1 MSPIPLR
8 FPIPDND
15 DDFEKMCRDLLRR
28 FWNRPGLEIF
38 GKRGERQFGI
48 DILDLGG
55 DDPIYA
61 AQCKLKEEHKSL
73 PPGDIQR
80 EVDEAK
86 KFLPPLGNYAI
97 LTTAKVSTSAQRTI
111 REINQRHK
119 AEGLFEVELF
129 TWERLCSLLQQ
140 YSEVQEYFYAGISG
154 GEAKRIETQI
164 VAINDGVQSL
174 TSRSAGDEIDSEI
187 NEARDLVT
195 KRDFQVATLLLN
207 RIQRRKGD
215 KLSPRQKFRV
225 LSNLGASALGTGHPE
240 AAAKFFL
247 DALPWQPEDEQSKV
261 NQVLAYLLVND
272 LSTCHAKATA
282 LRREYPGSSRLA
294 ALWLTSAP
302 KEVRLSAL
310 EPEINSVLR
319 TDAEVSAALARRALI
334 DLDFDK
340 AREYAESA
348 AKSAPKWPEPHL
360 ILSQVSLGRAL
371 YNQFAIYTKRSSQEK
386 SLLEAEAGCG
396 KAIELA
402 RADTDKPTEKMAL
415 VLRADIRLMLKN
427 LDGAASDVEEA
438 QKLDAEDPRVML
450 AMAQIHLTSGRFNEG
465 ISLLERA
472 HRLHP
477 DPNVAFMYARALSKR
492 TADGDL
498 ETALKVLLEVS
509 LQEIPA
515 EIRPAVA
522 TQTFQCLAMKEDW
535 AGAETYLSRIS
546 ELLDFVIMA
555 TIRGYLA
562 HYQNQPEAAER
573 HALEAKSRLATEEN
587 GDTKDYLANLFMLI
601 GRPGEAL
608 PLWQDLFDEDPNFD
622 YGKLLSCAARLQR
635 DDIVLQTFDTLHD
648 RGINEWN
655 LLEFEISYLEKYKI
669 DVAIERLQ
677 LFIEQ
682 NPGHKIAQLRLS
694 MIGLRL
700 NKPELI
706 HGRSEDMPAVDEL
719 PLDYIRPA
727 VQVMK
732 YAGDPNEAVYYA
744 YRFLRANFNEI
755 EAHQA
760 LVISMMPGECAP
772 DIPSELEV
780 VIPGA
785 AVCYQETSKGSETWV
800 VLEDSDKLNAD
811 FEEISASSER
821 AAGLLG
827 KKVGE
832 TAVIAKGHLQDR
844 LATIVRIL
852 PKYVRRVQDSS
863 GEMQVRFGAASSVE
877 SIRIEQSQDNSE
889 LPKGFEVILASVEKR
904 AAAVAGAREIYNTT
918 PTSLHW
924 FGMCFGRNA
933 YEALMS
939 LASEEGQQIK
949 CCFGSSQERAQGIQ
963 ALQTAKA
970 VIVDISALATLRL
983 LHLEKVLSS
992 AKFHFIISQR
1002 TWVTLQE
1009 MLFDARTFSGP
1020 GGTLLI
1026 KDGKPIIYEQTAEEK
1041 AQRNQEDKEFVELIE
1056 RVTEVKS
1063 APGLA
1068 AVEPTKRGAIE
1079 KFFGAYGAESIV
1091 LASDPD
1097 YVLWTDD
1104 LIEAQTAA
1112 QEFGSRRVWTQL
1124 VLEVLAEAGLIT
1136 VDEYSEA
1143 SARLVGM
1150 EFAATMF
1157 GGASV
1162 LAALRLTRW
1171 SLSESPAAEI
1181 LKTFSAPTANLQRL
1195 LRIFIDFIIRLY
1207 REPVSPEVRCSITQT
1222 FLDALSR
1229 RAEAIPLLREVRKVS
1244 SRLFGV
1250 NELGRIQFDACFDRW
1265 LTALGTTLSI

>member
-1 MSPIPLR
+1 MSPISQR
-8 FPIPDND
+8 FPIPDDD
-15 DDFEKMCRDLLRR
+15 DDFEKMCRDLLRQ

-55 DDPIYA
+55 QDPFYG

-73 PPGDIQR
+73 PPGDIQK
-80 EVDEAK
+80 EVEEAE
-86 KFLPPLGNYAI
+86 KFVPHLDKYAI
-97 LTTAKVSTSAQRTI
+97 LTTAKVSTLAQRKI

-119 AEGLFEVELF
+119 AERLFEVELF
-129 TWERLCSLLQQ
+129 TWERLCTLLQQ
-140 YSEVQEYFYAGISG
+140 YSEVQEYFYGGISAR
-154 GEAKRIETQI
+154 EAKRIETQI
-164 VAINDGVQSL
+164 VAINEGVQSL
-174 TSRSAGDEIDSEI
+174 TSRNTGDEIDSEI

-195 KRDFQVATLLLN
+195 KRGFQVATLQLN
-207 RIQRRKGD
+207 QIQRRRGD
-215 KLSPRQKFRV
+215 KLSARQKFRV
-225 LSNLGASALGTGHPE
+225 LSNLGASALGSGHAE

-247 DALPWQPEDEQSKV
+247 DALQWQPDDEQAKV
-261 NQVLAYLLVND
+261 NEVLAYLLVHD

-282 LRREYPGSSRLA
+282 LRREYPGSSRLS

-302 KEVRLSAL
+302 KEIRLGAL
-310 EPEINSVLR
+310 ESEINSILR
-319 TDAEVSAALARRALI
+319 TDAEVSAALARRSLI
-334 DLDFDK
+334 DLNFDK

-348 AKSAPKWPEPHL
+348 ARSAPKWCEPYL
-360 ILSQVSLGRAL
+360 ILSQVSLGLAL
-371 YNQFAIYTKRSSQEK
+371 YNQFAISTKRSAQEK
-386 SLLEAEAGCG
+386 SLLEAEAGCT
-396 KAIELA
+396 KALDLA
-402 RADTDKPTEKMAL
+402 RTAKDEPTEKMAL
-415 VLRADIRLMLKN
+415 VLRGDIRLMLKKM
-427 LDGAASDVEEA
+427 DEATSDAEEA
-438 QKLDAEDPRVML
+438 YRLDAEDSRVML
-450 AMAQIHLTSGRFNEG
+450 AMAQVRLASGRSNEG
-465 ISLLERA
+465 ILFLERIY
-472 HRLHP
+472 RLQP
-477 DPNVAFMYARALSKR
+477 DPNIAFMFGKALTQR
-492 TADGDL
+492 GAEGDL
-498 ETALKVLLEVS
+498 ETAVNVLLQVA

-522 TQTFQCLAMKEDW
+522 TQTFQCLAKKKDW
-535 AGAETYLSRIS
+535 MGAEAYLSRIS
-546 ELLDFVIMA
+546 EFLDPVITE

-562 HYQNQPEAAER
+562 HYQNQPEEARR
-573 HALEAKSRLATEEN
+573 HALEAQCRLTPEWN
-587 GDTKDYLANLFMLI
+587 GDTKDYLANLLMLI

-608 PLWQDLFDEDPNFD
+608 PLWQDLFNTDPNFD
-622 YGKLLSCAARLQR
+622 YGKLLNCAARLQR
-635 DDIVLQTFDTLHD
+635 DDIVLQTFDTLHE
-648 RGINEWN
+648 RGISEWN

-669 DVAIERLQ
+669 NVAIERLQ
-677 LFIEQ
+677 VFIEQ
-682 NPGHKIAQLRLS
+682 NPGDKIAQLRLS

-706 HGRSEDMPAVDEL
+706 RGRSEDMPAVEKL

-727 VQVMK
+727 VQIMK

-760 LVISMMPGECAP
+760 LIISMMPGVCAP

-780 VIPGA
+780 VVPGA
-785 AVCYQETSKGSETWV
+785 AVCYQEPSKGSETWV
-800 VLEDSDKLNAD
+800 VLEDTDKLNTD
-811 FEEISASSER
+811 FEEISVSSER

-832 TAVIAKGHLQDR
+832 TAVIAKGHFQDR

-877 SIRIEQSQDNSE
+877 SIRIEQSQNNSD

-918 PTSLHW
+918 PASLHW
-924 FGMCFGRNA
+924 FGTCFGRNA

-939 LASEEGQQIK
+939 LALEEGQQIK
-949 CCFGSSQERAQGIQ
+949 CCFGSPQERTQGIR

-1002 TWVTLQE
+1002 SWVALQE
-1009 MLFDARTFSGP
+1009 MLFDARAFSGP

-1026 KDGKPIIYEQTAEEK
+1026 KDGKPMIYEQTAEEK
-1041 AQRNQEDKEFVELIE
+1041 AERNQEDKEFVELIE

-1068 AVEPTKRGAIE
+1068 AVEPTRRGAIE

-1143 SARLVGM
+1143 SARLIGM
-1150 EFAATMF
+1150 GFAATMF
-1157 GGASV
+1157 GGDSV
-1162 LAALRLTRW
+1162 IAALRLTRW
-1171 SLSESPAAEI
+1171 SLSEGPAAQI
-1181 LKTFSAPTANLQRL
+1181 VKIFSDPTADLQRL
-1195 LRIFIDFIIRLY
+1195 LRIFVDFIIKLY
-1207 REPVSPEVRCSITQT
+1207 REPVSPDIRCFVTQT
-1222 FLDALSR
+1222 FLDTLTR
-1229 RAEAIPLLREVRKVS
+1229 RAEAVALLRDVRKVS

-1265 LTALGTTLSI
+1265 LTARYKPISI